1 MNKNLLIIA
10 GSIVVGAVGV
20 LVGKKVLGKQSTGLP
35 EGYDEQVT
43 SDEATEETE
52 E

>member
-1 MNKNLLIIA
+1 MNKNLLMIA

-20 LVGKKVLGKQSTGLP
+20 LLVGKKVLGKQSTGLP
-35 EGYDEQVT
+35 EGYDEP

>member
-1 MNKNLLIIA
+1 MNKILMIA
-10 GSIVVGAVGV
+10 GSIVVGVVGV
-20 LVGKKVLGKQSTGLP
+20 LAGKKVLGKQSTGLP

>member
-10 GSIVVGAVGV
+10 GSIVGSIGAV

-35 EGYDEQVT
+35 EGYDEQVI